1 MKTNGIL
8 ILFISLL
15 VVLSCNNSSSKKNI
29 ENDRKEVIQLEKE
42 LFGDDAKE
50 ADEEKALKLTKLY
63 NDFAE
68 NYPKDSL
75 SPDYLYKSAE
85 IISNIGD
92 SKKAIVNYDIII
104 KEYPNYKKVPY
115 CYFMKGFV
123 YDNKLKDMKK
133 AEKAYNQFIEKYPN
147 HDLADDAEMSIK
159 FLGKSNEEIIKE
171 FEKNQEK
178 KNQE

>member
-1 MKTNGIL
+1 MKTNGIFV
-8 ILFISLL
+8 LFISLS
-15 VVLSCNNSSSKKNI
+15 VVLGCNTSSKKNI
-29 ENDRKEVIQLEKE
+29 EKDRKEIIQLEKE
-42 LFGDDAKE
+42 LFGDNAKE
-50 ADEEKALKLTKLY
+50 TDEEKALKLTGLY

-85 IISNIGD
+85 IVSNIGD
-92 SKKAIVNYDIII
+92 PNKAIVNYDIII
-104 KEYPNYKKVPY
+104 KKHPGYEKLPY

-123 YDNKLKDMKK
+123 YDNKLKDIEK
-133 AEKAYNQFIEKYPN
+133 AEKAYTQFIEQYPN
-147 HDLADDAEMSIK
+147 HDLTDDAEMSIK

-178 KNQE
+178 GKQE

>member
-8 ILFISLL
+8 VLFMML
-15 VVLSCNNSSSKKNI
+15 VIVLGCNNTSNKKNI
-29 ENDRKEVIQLEKE
+29 ENDRKEIVKLEKE

-75 SPDYLYKSAE
+75 APDYLYKSAE
-85 IISNIGD
+85 IVSNIGD
-92 SKKAIVNYDIII
+92 PGKAIVNYDIII
-104 KEYPNYKKVPY
+104 KEYPGYKKVPY

-123 YDNKLKDMKK
+123 YDNKLKDIEK
-133 AEKAYNQFIEKYPN
+133 AEKAYTQFIEKYPN
-147 HDLADDAEMSIK
+147 HDLTDDAEMSIK

-178 KNQE
+178 ETQE